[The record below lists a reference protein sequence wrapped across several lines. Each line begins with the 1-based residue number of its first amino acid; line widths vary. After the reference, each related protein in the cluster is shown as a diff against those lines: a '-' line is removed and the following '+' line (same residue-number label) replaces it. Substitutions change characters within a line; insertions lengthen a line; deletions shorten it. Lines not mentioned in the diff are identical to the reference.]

1 MWKLITFLVLFK
13 LYCHEY
19 VQGSILGPISLNIF
33 LNDLLT
39 LLRKSQ
45 LYNFVYENTISAVS
59 KSTNDLLVTL
69 KNESELAVKWFWENN
84 MIINPVTFQAMVLQ
98 KRDKRNQTN
107 WVNIDNKIIET
118 RNCLVLQP
126 IKIRWTYI

>member
-33 LNDLLT
+33 LNLLA

-45 LYNFVYENTISAVS
+45 RYNFAYENTISAVS
-59 KSTNDLLVTL
+59 KSTNDLFITL
-69 KNESELAVKWFWENN
+69 KNESELALKWFWENN
-84 MIINPVTFQAMVLQ
+84 MIINPVTFQAIVLQ
-98 KRDKRNQTN
+98 KRDKKSQSN
-107 WVNIDNKIIET
+107 WVNIDNKVIET
-118 RNCLVLQP
+118 RKSVKLLSVTAN
-126 IKIRWTYI
+126 